1 MIAVILFQI
10 SFLTLTLFPIFL
22 CGGKKKNYD
31 GEGDVSL
38 VQPGVQKI
46 NTTPSGGGFLATASS
61 SASKPLNDDFSVGV
75 PPPHIPLADKSDE
88 RTLADIESIQSE
100 KAMIREK
107 KSKQAAAAAAANP
120 TATSKSKRPNGS
132 HSPAHTTSAEG
143 ATKQVKVSM
152 KGSRSP
158 AQ

>member
-10 SFLTLTLFPIFL
+10 NIVTLTLFSVFL
-22 CGGKKKNYD
+22 CGGRKKNYD
-31 GEGDVSL
+31 GDGDVSL
-38 VQPGVQKI
+38 VQPGIQKSSG
-46 NTTPSGGGFLATASS
+46 SGGMPMLTASS
-61 SASKPLNDDFSVGV
+61 SASRPMNDDFSVGV

-107 KSKQAAAAAAANP
+107 KSKLAAAN
-120 TATSKSKRPNGS
+120 SKGKLPNAQ
-132 HSPAHTTSAEG
+132 SPAAPPTGSASAEG
-143 ATKQVKVSM
+143 SKVM

-158 AQ
+158 AR

>member
-1 MIAVILFQI
+1 MIAFILFQI
-10 SFLTLTLFPIFL
+10 NILSLTLFSVSL
-22 CGGKKKNYD
+22 CGGRKKNYD

-38 VQPGVQKI
+38 VQPAIQ
-46 NTTPSGGGFLATASS
+46 NANGGGPGGPMPTASS
-61 SASKPLNDDFSVGV
+61 SASKPMNDDFSVGV

-107 KSKQAAAAAAANP
+107 KIKLAAANG
-120 TATSKSKRPNGS
+120 TSKPKLPNS
-132 HSPAHTTSAEG
+132 QSPAAAPGSASAEG
-143 ATKQVKVSM
+143 SKVV

-158 AQ
+158 AH

>member
-10 SFLTLTLFPIFL
+10 NILTLTLFTVF

-31 GEGDVSL
+31 GDGDVSL
-38 VQPGVQKI
+38 VQPGVQKAS
-46 NTTPSGGGFLATASS
+46 TPVAVGGGGAGIGGFAASS

-107 KSKQAAAAAAANP
+107 KSKQAASAS
-120 TATSKSKRPNGS
+120 TSKIKNSGSK
-132 HSPAHTTSAEG
+132 SPEPGMGGVNSAEG
-143 ATKQVKVSM
+143 VGSKK

-158 AQ
+158 AR